1 MKYLMTLPL
10 LLALAA
16 CGADGDP
23 IRPSMSTTI
32 GIGDSGIHGSTSVSA
47 SKGNVSVTVG
57 L

>member
-1 MKYLMTLPL
+1 MKYLTALPL
-10 LLALAA
+10 LFLLAA

-23 IRPSMSTTI
+23 IRPSMNTTI
-32 GIGDSGIHGSTSVSA
+32 GVGESGVHASTSVSA

>member
-47 SKGNVSVTVG
+47 TKGNVSVTVG